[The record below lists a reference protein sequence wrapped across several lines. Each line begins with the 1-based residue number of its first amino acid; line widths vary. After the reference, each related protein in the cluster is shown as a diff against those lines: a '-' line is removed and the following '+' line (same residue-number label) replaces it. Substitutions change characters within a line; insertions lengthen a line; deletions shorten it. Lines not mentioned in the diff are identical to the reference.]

1 MVRPVKGIG
10 YLAGW
15 MKGAQRPAADVLAL
29 LGPAGARHAF
39 YPPELR
45 LRLSEFPL
53 MRDVGAK
60 ALGALLD
67 TAQWF
72 SLPGGTVLERAGE
85 NDQAVFL
92 VVAGCLGVYA
102 ADEEGQDHFVA
113 NVPAGETVGEMAV
126 ISGEAHSAKLVALRD
141 SELLRIG
148 KAEFQHLIARHPRL
162 SLNLMQLLVQR
173 LRQTTRRA
181 VTVQRVRTIA
191 LIPLHEG
198 IDCRALGRTL
208 TQAFAEMSLATGA
221 LGPEA
226 TGQASDWF
234 ARYEAG
240 HDIVLYQGDAVDGL
254 WTQQCLRQADR
265 VVLVARLGEAV
276 ASHPLLNEPIGRL
289 KRQMPELI
297 LLRGAGGG
305 LSSMPRGLIGPYGLH
320 HYVRDGD
327 VQDIKRLARLLTGR
341 AVGLVLAG
349 GGARGF
355 AHIGVVKALREAGVP
370 FDLIG
375 GSSMGAIVAAGVAM
389 GWDHDELSRRMRRAF
404 VETNPLSDFTLPLLA
419 VFRGKKVTKM
429 LHDNFG
435 DMLIED
441 MHPTYFCVASNLTSG
456 RAEVLTEGPLWRA
469 LRASVAIPGLLPPI
483 IYEKHLLVD
492 GGLMN
497 NFPVDIMASY
507 ARGPIVGVDVAG
519 DEAPIAEAENFSEQS
534 WWPLFRQQLK
544 GAPSIVSI
552 LMRSGTVGNEAQR
565 RLAREQ
571 ADMLFDPP
579 LVGVGLRSWQAFDRA
594 VAEGYSHAAGL
605 IETHGIDALMSRQGD
620 AQARLPQWRRDLSR

>member
-1 MVRPVKGIG
+1 MSEVKGAG
-10 YLAGW
+10 YLTTW
-15 MKGAQRPAADVLAL
+15 TRGAQERRARVLSL
-29 LGPAGARHAF
+29 LRGTNTGASA
-39 YPPELR
+39 YPPELQ
-45 LRLSEFPL
+45 LRLGDFPL
-53 MRDVGAK
+53 LREIGAK
-60 ALGALLD
+60 ALNALLD
-67 TAQWF
+67 AAEWF
-72 SLPGGTVLERAGE
+72 SLPGGTVLERDGE
-85 NDQAVFL
+85 NDEAVFL

-102 ADEEGQDHFVA
+102 TDDAGNDHFVA
-113 NVPAGETVGEMAV
+113 NVPAGETVGEMSV

-148 KAEFQHLIARHPRL
+148 KLAFQRLIARHPRL

-173 LRQTTRRA
+173 LRQTTRRS
-181 VTVQRVRTIA
+181 VTPQRVRTIA
-191 LIPLHEG
+191 LIPLHDG
-198 IDCRALGRTL
+198 IDCRALGRQL
-208 TQAFAEMSLATGA
+208 TQAFAEMGLATGA

-226 TGQASDWF
+226 TGQASDWL

-240 HDIVLYQGDAVDGL
+240 HDIVLYQGDSADNA
-254 WTQQCLRQADR
+254 WTQLCLRQADR

-276 ASHPLLNEPIGRL
+276 GSHPLANEPIGRL

-297 LLRGAGGG
+297 LLRSAGTG
-305 LSSMPRGLIGPYGLH
+305 LSSMPRGLIGPYGQH
-320 HYVRDGD
+320 HYLRDGD
-327 VQDIKRLARLLTGR
+327 GQDIKRLARLLTGR

-355 AHIGVVKALREAGVP
+355 AHIGVVRALREAGVP

-375 GSSMGAIVAAGVAM
+375 GASMGAIVAAGVAM
-389 GWDHDELSRRMRRAF
+389 AWDHAELSRRMKRAF

-419 VFRGKKVTKM
+419 VFRGNKVTK
-429 LHDNFG
+429 LLRDNFG
-435 DMLIED
+435 DTQIED
-441 MHPTYFCVASNLTSG
+441 MHPSYFCVSSNLTSG
-456 RAEVLTEGPLWRA
+456 RAEVHNNGPLWRA

-483 IYEKHLLVD
+483 IHEKHLLVD

-519 DEAPIAEAENFSEQS
+519 DEAPIAEDENFGDQR

-565 RLAREQ
+565 RQARELT
-571 ADMLFDPP
+571 DLLFDPP
-579 LVGVGLRSWQAFDRA
+579 LIGVGLRSWQAFDRA
-594 VAEGYSHAAGL
+594 VAEGYAHAAEL
-605 IETHGIDALMSRQGD
+605 IELHGADALLWGKAD
-620 AQARLPQWRRDLSR
+620 AHGTLPQWRRDLER